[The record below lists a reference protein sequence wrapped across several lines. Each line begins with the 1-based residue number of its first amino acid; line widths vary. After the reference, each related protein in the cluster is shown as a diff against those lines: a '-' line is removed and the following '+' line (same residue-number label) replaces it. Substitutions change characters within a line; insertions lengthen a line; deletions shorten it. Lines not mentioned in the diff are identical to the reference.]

1 MMVRSHECLFR
12 DLGRNILPKKGYDM
26 DMKTTQ
32 SILETLTGQPQF
44 RSLTRHRCYRQFL
57 AMLPLRFRDAI
68 GFVYVREGTLHVAL
82 RHPGYKMEL
91 NYNKDLL
98 KNLLDSL
105 SEHNPSCAQLRAQN
119 VVLFVSKYTT
129 AFSDKKN
136 EATVPYYYELSEGT
150 FEDHSNDP
158 DLHRQFERL
167 RATIHAN
174 RQRDA

>member
-1 MMVRSHECLFR
+1 MMVRSHERLFR
-12 DLGRNILPKKGYDM
+12 DLGRNILPKKGYDTG
-26 DMKTTQ
+26 MKTTR
-32 SILETLTGQPQF
+32 SILDTLTGQAQF
-44 RSLTRHRCYRQFL
+44 RSLARHRCYRQFL
-57 AMLPLRFRDAI
+57 AMLPPRFRDAI
-68 GFVYVREGTLHVAL
+68 GFAYVREGTLHVAL

-91 NYNKDLL
+91 NYNKNLL

-105 SEHNPSCAQLRAQN
+105 SEHDPSCAQLRAQN

-129 AFSDKKN
+129 AFAAKED
-136 EATVPYYYELSEGT
+136 EATVPHYYELSEGT